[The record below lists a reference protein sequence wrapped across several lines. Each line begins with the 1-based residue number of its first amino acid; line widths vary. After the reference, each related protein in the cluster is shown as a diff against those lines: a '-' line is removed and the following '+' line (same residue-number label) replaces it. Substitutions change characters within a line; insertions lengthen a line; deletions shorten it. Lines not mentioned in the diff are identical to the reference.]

1 MRAFS
6 LAMETENMKSWWIDG
21 STGKLELRDVPVPQ
35 PGPNEIVI
43 RLKAA
48 GLNRGEFIHG
58 HGLHKVGSAKPSG
71 FEGAGEVTA
80 VGAGITRFKVG
91 DAVMG
96 RTHTGFSEY
105 SILSDGEAL
114 PKPAALSWEEAA
126 GASLAQWVA
135 YDMVAEGEVVSG
147 DWVLVTGISS
157 GVGVGVLQIAKAR
170 GAKVI
175 GTSGSAQ
182 KLERLKAH
190 GLDAGIVARGGGF
203 RDEVLRL
210 TDGKGVKLAV
220 NNVGGTAFPDALG
233 SLGYRGR
240 IGIVGYVDGSLSATV
255 DLEAVHAKRLRIFG
269 VSNKNRPLNE
279 RAETVTAFQRDVLPL
294 YANGS
299 IKPLIDQVLP
309 FDQLPAAREAMEKNT
324 MVGKIVVKMG

>member
-1 MRAFS
+1 
-6 LAMETENMKSWWIDG
+6 MKSWWIDG
-21 STGKLELRDVPVPQ
+21 STGNLELREVPVPQ
-35 PGPNEIVI
+35 PAAGEIVV

-48 GLNRGEFIHG
+48 GLNRGEFIRG
-58 HGLHKVGSAKPSG
+58 HGLHKPGSAKPAG
-71 FEGAGEVTA
+71 FEGAGEVAA

-105 SILSDGEAL
+105 SVIADGEAM

-126 GASLAQWVA
+126 GGCLAQWVA
-135 YDMVAEGEVVSG
+135 YDMVAEGEVGAG

-157 GVGVGVLQIAKAR
+157 GVGVGVLQIAHAL

-175 GTSGSAQ
+175 GTSGSAD

-190 GLDAGIVARGGGF
+190 GLAHGVVARGGGF
-203 RDEVLRL
+203 RDEVLRV

-220 NNVGGTAFPDALG
+220 NNVGGTAFPDALA

-240 IGIVGYVDGSLSATV
+240 IGIVGYVDNTFSATA

-269 VSNKNRPLNE
+269 VSNKLRPLNE
-279 RAETVTAFQRDVLPL
+279 RAETVTGFQRDVLPH
-294 YANGS
+294 YASGK
-299 IKPLIDQVLP
+299 IKPLIDQVFTLE
-309 FDQLPAAREAMEKNT
+309 QLPAAREAMEKNSQ
-324 MVGKIVVKMG
+324 VGKIVVTMG